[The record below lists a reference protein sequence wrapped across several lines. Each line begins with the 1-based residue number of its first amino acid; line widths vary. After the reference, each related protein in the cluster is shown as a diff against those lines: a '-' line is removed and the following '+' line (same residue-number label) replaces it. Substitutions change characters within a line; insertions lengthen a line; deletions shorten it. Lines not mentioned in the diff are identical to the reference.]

1 MTTKF
6 LGYYDKRLFYVISL
20 CFLLLSVNSINA
32 QTTEQSKPNQQGL
45 LQKLIEIKY
54 TSELY
59 LNTQLKKEGLSNADR
74 DTALATYNTL
84 RWKVDGFV
92 YQISSEM
99 IAANSPKKWRQ
110 LNEWCL
116 NRKSLPNY
124 GEALQDIEDIYS
136 LIILPKVLVNSKNIN
151 LSTNVFYLI
160 KDSYSVV
167 KGLSDLKTQKTMAL
181 IELLDHTRLLS
192 AGEVVKMGVK

>member
-6 LGYYDKRLFYVISL
+6 LAYYDKRLLYVIGL

-59 LNTQLKKEGLSNADR
+59 LSMQLKKEGLSNADR

-116 NRKSLPNY
+116 NKKSLPNY
-124 GEALQDIEDIYS
+124 GEALQDIEDFYS
-136 LIILPKVLVNSKNIN
+136 LMIVPKVLVNSKNIN